1 MGPFPMCRPQPSS
14 NLRTRWSSSD
24 GCAASPRWCSSTMKQ
39 KRNGEREFEKPSSGL
54 QEQRGAGAEHVKSAE
69 TSAVT
74 PGPIS
79 RAVRIH
85 EVPTIPYQSFF
96 FNYAAPA
103 EIY

>member
-1 MGPFPMCRPQPSS
+1 
-14 NLRTRWSSSD
+14 
-24 GCAASPRWCSSTMKQ
+24 MKQ

-85 EVPTIPYQSFF
+85 EVPTIPYQS
-96 FNYAAPA
+96 AAAWFGDHAVPYTLTIFPTVYRIHLNSRRWTNA
-103 EIY
+103 RCL